1 MPTLADSLVS
11 SSARP
16 LAIRKRPDLEVTK
29 QRYQG
34 RQFWIVKDP
43 VGLNYFR
50 FQEEEFAILNWL
62 DGQPASTICGTGSKN
77 NLRRKKSRWK
87 SWAV

>member
-16 LAIRKRPDLEVTK
+16 LAIRMRPDLMVNQ

-34 RQFWIVKDP
+34 RHYWVVKDP

-50 FQEEEFAILNWL
+50 FQEEEFAILNLL
-62 DGQPASTICGTGSKN
+62 DGETSLDELRSASKSN
-77 NLRRKKSRWK
+77 FRRKKSPSK
-87 SWAV
+87 NWAA